1 MRAFKKLMAGM
12 IATAIAATLATS
24 AFAAELTEAGKVAV
38 TADEF
43 TAAGQTTVLI
53 VPAAA
58 WESETPLAGLTDAD
72 ILYIDQY
79 EDAATANAA
88 IVAGFGVKLN
98 SEGTLADGKY
108 YALFGSKSGDDF
120 AITDV
125 AFEVKAAGSGE
136 EEPEEPD
143 VPATKTIQLGDCNL
157 DTFVN
162 GLDITAILYDMI
174 DLEKLSGD
182 GLIAADCNQDTYVNG
197 LDITAVLYDMIDLEK
212 LGTVEVPVG
221 E

>member
-53 VPAAA
+53 VPATA

-98 SEGTLADGKY
+98 AEGTLDEGNY

-120 AITDV
+120 AITPV
-125 AFEVKAAGSGE
+125 AFEVKVDE
-136 EEPEEPD
+136 EEPE
-143 VPATKTIQLGDCNL
+143 TKTIQLGECD
-157 DTFVN
+157 
-162 GLDITAILYDMI
+162 GIEGITSDDSLMVLKHIAGSVTLT
-174 DLEKLSGD
+174 GD
-182 GLIAADCNQDTYVNG
+182 ALIAAECDG
-197 LDITAVLYDMIDLEK
+197 IEGITSDDALNILK
-212 LGTVEVPVG
+212 HIAGSLTLGTVTVNK
-221 E
+221 

>member
-24 AFAAELTEAGKVAV
+24 AFAAELTDAGKVAV

-43 TAAGQTTVLI
+43 TAEGQTTVLI
-53 VPAAA
+53 VPATV

-98 SEGTLADGKY
+98 EEGTLDEGNY

-125 AFEVKAAGSGE
+125 AFEVKAAGS
-136 EEPEEPD
+136 EP
-143 VPATKTIQLGDCNL
+143 TIVLGDISGNGNVGAEDGTYIAKIMAKML
-157 DTFVN
+157 LEADLTEAQIAAANVDTTDGVMS
-162 GLDITAILYDMI
+162 GYTAITAADGTKMAKYLAKQI
-174 DLEKLSGD
+174 D
-182 GLIAADCNQDTYVNG
+182 NFN
-197 LDITAVLYDMIDLEK
+197 
-212 LGTVEVPVG
+212 
-221 E
+221 